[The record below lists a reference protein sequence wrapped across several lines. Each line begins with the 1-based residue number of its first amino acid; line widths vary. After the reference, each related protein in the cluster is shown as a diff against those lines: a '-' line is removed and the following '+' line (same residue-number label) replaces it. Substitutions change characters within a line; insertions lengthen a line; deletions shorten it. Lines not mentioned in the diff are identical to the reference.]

1 MLTHKII
8 IGHIMSD
15 IIKKNNDTI
24 AVNRRAKFDYQII
37 ETIEAGLVLSGTEVK
52 SLRQG
57 RANINQCYAGI
68 EEGQI
73 WLFGAQID
81 EYEQAGRHL
90 QHDPRR
96 NRKLLLKQKE
106 IRKLIGAIERD
117 GITLVPMSLYFNSRG
132 LAKIKLGLAKGK
144 KQHEK
149 RATIKDRDWKRD
161 QSRILRNKN
170 TLK

>member
-1 MLTHKII
+1 
-8 IGHIMSD
+8 MSD

-24 AVNRRAKFDYQII
+24 ALNRRAKFDYQIE
-37 ETIEAGLVLSGTEVK
+37 ETMEAGLVLTGTEVK

-68 EEGQI
+68 EEGEV

-81 EYEQAGRHL
+81 KYEQAGNHL
-90 QHDPRR
+90 QHEPRR

-106 IRKLIGAIERD
+106 IKKLIGAIERE
-117 GITLVPMSLYFNSRG
+117 GMTLVPMSLYFNGRG
-132 LAKIKLGLAKGK
+132 IAKLKLGLAKGK

-149 RATIKDRDWKRD
+149 RQTIKDRDWKRD
-161 QSRILRNKN
+161 QGRILRNKS
-170 TLK
+170 